1 MCVCFMCAADA
12 DICSVLS
19 IIYHY
24 PSKQFKGNLET
35 IRGRKQISHS
45 KGGEEETEEGTKK
58 VWPPAFNEEETKI
71 CFHLISIQFVS
82 NATYWS
88 GQQQYLL
95 QKRHQLRRRRLL
107 TEHFHFPGTNNII
120 LSLDDYTQ
128 HVIVR

>member
-1 MCVCFMCAADA
+1 MRI

-82 NATYWS
+82 NILVRAAAIPASKTTPVEAEKVTY
-88 GQQQYLL
+88 
-95 QKRHQLRRRRLL
+95 
-107 TEHFHFPGTNNII
+107 
-120 LSLDDYTQ
+120 
-128 HVIVR
+128 